1 MRLRTL
7 VVPIILLAL
16 AACGEGDDI
25 KLEKGP
31 FLLNDRNELLFDT
44 EFGSGTFV
52 GATTFNTLSLENRG
66 DEPLTIT
73 GVTKSGSGAFSVRLP
88 PELSEAGQSLT
99 LQSRKT
105 TFIEVQF
112 KPSEARTYEGK
123 LTITSNAANAPTKEI
138 RLFGKGV
145 TPP

>member
-16 AACGEGDDI
+16 AACGEGEDI

-44 EFGSGTFV
+44 EFGSGTYV

-73 GVTKSGSGAFSVRLP
+73 EVTKSGSGAFTVRLP
-88 PELSEAGQSLT
+88 QALAEKQPLT
-99 LQSRKT
+99 LESRKT

-112 KPSEARTYEGK
+112 KPSAAQNYEGK

>member
-1 MRLRTL
+1 MRLKTL
-7 VVPIILLAL
+7 MLPIILLAV

-44 EFGSGTFV
+44 EFGSGTYV

-73 GVTKSGSGAFSVRLP
+73 KVEKTGPGAFTVRLP
-88 PELSEAGQSLT
+88 DALAAGNSLT
-99 LQSRKT
+99 LESRKA

-112 KPSEARTYEGK
+112 KPTQATNYEGK
-123 LTITSNAANAPTKEI
+123 LTITSNAANAPTKDI

>member
-1 MRLRTL
+1 MRLKTL
-7 VVPIILLAL
+7 VFPIILLAL
-16 AACGEGDDI
+16 AACGEGDEI

-52 GATTFNTLSLENRG
+52 GATTFNTLILENRG
-66 DEPLTIT
+66 DEPLEIT
-73 GVTKSGSGAFSVRLP
+73 SVTKTGPGVFTMRVPQELADGQPVRL
-88 PELSEAGQSLT
+88 E
-99 LQSRKT
+99 SRKT

-112 KPSEARTYEGK
+112 KPTQATTYEGK
-123 LTITSNAANAPTKEI
+123 LTITSTALNAPTKDI
-138 RLFGKGV
+138 RLFGKGI

>member
-1 MRLRTL
+1 MRLKTL
-7 VVPIILLAL
+7 VVPIILLAM

-73 GVTKSGSGAFSVRLP
+73 KVEKSGPGAFTVRLP
-88 PELSEAGQSLT
+88 PELAEGMSLT
-99 LQSRKT
+99 LESRKT

-112 KPSEARTYEGK
+112 KPAEARTYEGK

-145 TPP
+145 AP

>member
-1 MRLRTL
+1 MRLKTL
-7 VVPIILLAL
+7 VFPIILLAL

-44 EFGSGTFV
+44 EFGSGTYV

-66 DEPLTIT
+66 DAPLTIS
-73 GVTKSGSGAFSVRLP
+73 GVTKSGSGVFTVRLP
-88 PELSEAGQSLT
+88 EQLSGGGALT
-99 LQSRKT
+99 LESRKSA
-105 TFIEVQF
+105 FIEVQF
-112 KPSEARTYEGK
+112 KPTQATSYEGK

>member
-1 MRLRTL
+1 MRLKTL
-7 VVPIILLAL
+7 VVPIILLAV

-73 GVTKSGSGAFSVRLP
+73 EITKSGPGAFTVRLP
-88 PELSEAGQSLT
+88 EQLAAGEPLT
-99 LQSRKT
+99 LESRKT

-112 KPSEARTYEGK
+112 KPPEARTYEGK
-123 LTITSNAANAPTKEI
+123 LTITSNAANAATKEI

>member
-1 MRLRTL
+1 MRLKTL
-7 VVPIILLAL
+7 MVPIILLAV

-52 GATTFNTLSLENRG
+52 GASTFNTLSLENRG
-66 DEPLTIT
+66 DEPLEIT
-73 GVTKSGSGAFSVRLP
+73 KVAQSGSDNFRVTLP
-88 PELSEAGQSLT
+88 TELAAGQPLK
-99 LQSRKT
+99 LESRKT
-105 TFIEVQF
+105 AFIQVQF
-112 KPSEARTYEGK
+112 TPPAARTYEGK
-123 LTITSNAANAPTKEI
+123 LTITSNAANTPSKEI
-138 RLFGKGV
+138 RLFGKGI

>member
-1 MRLRTL
+1 MRLKTL
-7 VVPIILLAL
+7 VFPIILLAL

-44 EFGSGTFV
+44 EFGSGTYV

-73 GVTKSGSGAFSVRLP
+73 EVTRSGPGVFTMRLP
-88 PELSEAGQSLT
+88 PELAEGQPLT

-112 KPSEARTYEGK
+112 KPSSATTYEGK
-123 LTITSNAANAPTKEI
+123 LTITSNAANAPAKEI

>member
-1 MRLRTL
+1 MRLKTL

-16 AACGEGDDI
+16 TACGEGDDI

-44 EFGSGTFV
+44 EFGSGTYL
-52 GATTFNTLSLENRG
+52 GASTFNALLLENRG
-66 DEPLTIT
+66 DEPLEIT
-73 GVTKSGSGAFSVRLP
+73 KVERSGSSAFKATLP
-88 PELSEAGQSLT
+88 AALEEGMPLKLE
-99 LQSRKT
+99 SRKT
-105 TFIEVQF
+105 ALIQVQF
-112 KPSEARTYEGK
+112 TPAEARTYEGK
-123 LTITSNAANAPTKEI
+123 LTITSTAANAPSMEI

>member
-1 MRLRTL
+1 MRLKTL
-7 VVPIILLAL
+7 VAPIILLAL

-44 EFGSGTFV
+44 EFGSGTYV

-73 GVTKSGSGAFSVRLP
+73 GITKTGPGVFVMRLP
-88 PELSEAGQSLT
+88 QELEAGSLT

-112 KPSEARTYEGK
+112 KPTSATTYEGK
-123 LTITSNAANAPTKEI
+123 LTITSNAANAATKDI

>member
-7 VVPIILLAL
+7 VVPIILLAV

-44 EFGSGTFV
+44 EFGSGTYV

-73 GVTKSGSGAFSVRLP
+73 EVTKSGSGAFTVRLP
-88 PELSEAGQSLT
+88 AQLAEKQPLT
-99 LQSRKT
+99 L
-105 TFIEVQF
+105 E
-112 KPSEARTYEGK
+112 
-123 LTITSNAANAPTKEI
+123 
-138 RLFGKGV
+138 
-145 TPP
+145 